1 MVDNLNSPV
10 AEKLRKLRERAGLS
24 MDRLARAC
32 GYKGAS
38 SYQRYENATQYTK
51 PLLPVPLAAKIAK
64 TLAGKGDPPITLE
77 EVLAL
82 AGVRPSEDLRLDA
95 SGGAYTLTGTN
106 ADLLGQPDIDLG
118 KTTNL
123 PGSNTLL
130 RDMPVYGVAV
140 GGTEGEFSFNG
151 SVVDYVRRPPS
162 LMKLRNAFA
171 VYVSGDS
178 MSPRF
183 DHGDLIFVHPGRPP
197 QPGNDVIV
205 ELHGEHG
212 APGSCYLKRLV
223 RRTKG
228 KVILA
233 QFNPP
238 RDDITIESDRIKAIY
253 RILTAA
259 EILGV

>member
-1 MVDNLNSPV
+1 MVKNLEQPV

-24 MDRLARAC
+24 MERLAREC

-38 SYQRYENATQYTK
+38 SYQRYENADQYTK
-51 PLLPVPLAAKIAK
+51 PLLPVPLAIKIADA
-64 TLAGKGDPPITLE
+64 LAGRGDPAVTRE
-77 EVLAL
+77 DVLAL
-82 AGVRPSEDLRLDA
+82 AGVRPDEGGRLIA
-95 SGGAYTLTGTN
+95 SGTDTLPGTTQ
-106 ADLLGQPDIDLG
+106 ATLGQPEIDLE
-118 KTTNL
+118 KATNL
-123 PGSNTLL
+123 PTSNSLT
-130 RDMPVYGVAV
+130 RDLPVYGVAV
-140 GGTEGEFSFNG
+140 GGEEGEFSFNG

-162 LMKLRNAFA
+162 LMKITNAFG

-183 DHGDLIFVHPGRPP
+183 DHGDLVFVHPGRPP

-212 APGSCYLKRLV
+212 APGPCYIKRLV
-223 RRTKG
+223 RRTEDLA
-228 KVILA
+228 VLA

-238 RDDITIESDRIKAIY
+238 RDDITIETARIKAIY

-259 EILGV
+259 EIMGV

>member
-1 MVDNLNSPV
+1 MVKNLELPV
-10 AEKLRKLRERAGLS
+10 AEELKKLRERAGLS
-24 MDRLARAC
+24 MDRLAREC

-38 SYQRYENATQYTK
+38 SYQRYENADQYTR
-51 PLLPVPLAAKIAK
+51 PLLPVPLAVKIAAA
-64 TLAGKGDPPITLE
+64 LAGRGEPPVTRE

-82 AGVRPSEDLRLDA
+82 AGVRPDADGRLIA
-95 SGGAYTLTGTN
+95 SGIDTPAGDINTP
-106 ADLLGQPDIDLG
+106 LGQPEIDLE
-118 KTTNL
+118 KATNL
-123 PGSNTLL
+123 PASNSLI
-130 RDMPVYGVAV
+130 RDIPVYGVAV
-140 GGTEGEFSFNG
+140 GGKEGEFCFNG

-162 LMKLRNAFA
+162 LMKITNAFG

-183 DHGDLIFVHPGRPP
+183 DHGDLVFVHPGRPP

-212 APGSCYLKRLV
+212 APGPCYIKRLV
-223 RRTKG
+223 RRTDDLA
-228 KVILA
+228 VLA

-238 RDDITIESDRIKAIY
+238 RDDITIDTARIKAIY

-259 EILGV
+259 EIMGV